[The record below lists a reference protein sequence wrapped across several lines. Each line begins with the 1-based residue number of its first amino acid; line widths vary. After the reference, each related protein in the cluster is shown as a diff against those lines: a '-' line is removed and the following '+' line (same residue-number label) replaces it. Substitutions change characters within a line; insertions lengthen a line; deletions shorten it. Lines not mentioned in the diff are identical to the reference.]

1 MDVAANAEVREYQ
14 LITAALLSKQSLWV
28 RHTWVVAKKT
38 HHLQSVAIPIFI
50 MLNYLDL
57 SCR

>member
-28 RHTWVVAKKT
+28 RHTWVVAEKT